1 MLTSHAANIFTI
13 SDVQGRPGEEV
24 TVSVSLDNSDAV
36 SAVDMTIPLDRQLT
50 YVDGSCVL
58 NSSRANGHLITG
70 GANDTEL
77 RVVIYDLNTNAL
89 KGESGELFS
98 FKLLLKKEPQTYTL
112 TATTVLGNATG
123 GNLHS
128 SVESGS
134 VTILSPKLTVITTK
148 VDYGHIPIRSTYTQ
162 NITIQNSGNER
173 LEVSGVAFS
182 ANEFSTDETLF
193 SVEAGDTKD
202 ITINYAPVKRGTIS
216 ETVTFNSNAI
226 NGKQKATLVADPFSV
241 NELHIGSASGIS
253 DEEVTISLTMNNME
267 PIVGMSCDFTLPE
280 QLVYVDGSFT
290 ASSRAGNLL
299 ATSQVNGNKLTL
311 VLYSLNSKVIE
322 GNDGEIATFK
332 VRLNGTSGWYELYP
346 EKVVLSNTTA
356 ENMTSATS
364 SGVVQIQSP
373 TISCDDELNMGD
385 NPITELS
392 KAPYKI
398 YNYGEATLTISKVTF
413 LAEGYSIAEQLPISI
428 EPCQEQEITIEY
440 KPTAKGRH
448 STIMQIYSNDP
459 QNRMKSVEVTGS
471 IHEPNNIT
479 VEGDFTENGYDLR
492 VSLEN
497 YTEVV
502 ALQMDIHWIPQAVA
516 NEIKPTDRLNGL
528 STSITPIGN
537 GVYRVIL
544 FSLNNTPISG
554 HSGEIFTI
562 SYTHDNEVAID
573 NSVVTFDNMVF
584 SSKNSENM
592 SSQEAFSYTIPAR
605 KAQSITLDRTEVTLK
620 ANETTTLEVTIKPET
635 TTIKDVVWS
644 SSDESVATVENG
656 VVTAHQVGTA
666 TITVSTSD
674 GTNLSA
680 SCEVTVEPTP
690 AESIALDKTE
700 ITLKAT
706 ETTTLT
712 ATILPETTTIKDVE
726 WKSSDESVATVENGV
741 VTAHQ
746 VGTATITAT
755 TTDGTNHSASCEV
768 TVEPTLAEEIVLE
781 PYEIVAIVGD
791 TIELTATIYPKTV
804 TEKAVLWT
812 VSDETVAH
820 IELLSNLCARVV
832 VLREGVATIEVR
844 TIDGTDLTATCTVNI
859 YSHVNKVITDSEEVE
874 YYDLGGL
881 RVAHPSK
888 GIYIVR
894 QGQNVKKVV
903 LK

>member
-1 MLTSHAANIFTI
+1 MKRIIFTLLMVVSYMLTSHAANIFTI

-58 NSSRANGHLITG
+58 NSSRANGHLITA
-70 GANDTEL
+70 GANNTEL

-98 FKLLLKKEPQTYTL
+98 FKLRLKKEPQTYTL

-128 SVESGS
+128 SVEPGS
-134 VTILSPKLTVITTK
+134 VTILSPKFTVITTK

-182 ANEFSTDETLF
+182 AKEFSTDETLF

-202 ITINYAPVKRGTIS
+202 ITINYAPVSRGAIS
-216 ETVTFNSNAI
+216 ETVTFISNAI

-241 NELHIGSASGIS
+241 NELHVGSASGIS

-280 QLVYVDGSFT
+280 QLVYVDDSFT

-373 TISCDDELNMGD
+373 TISCVDELNMGD

-428 EPCQEQEITIEY
+428 EPWQEQEITIEY

-502 ALQMDIHWIPQAVA
+502 ALQMDIHWIPQVVA

-544 FSLNNTPISG
+544 FSLDNTPISG

-620 ANETTTLEVTIKPET
+620 ANETTTLTATILPET

-656 VVTAHQVGTA
+656 VVTAQQVGTA
-666 TITVSTSD
+666 TITATTTD

-680 SCEVTVEPTP
+680 SCFVEVTYTP
-690 AESIALDKTE
+690 AQSITLDKS
-700 ITLKAT
+700 IVMLQAT

-726 WKSSDESVATVENGV
+726 WKSSDESVATV
-741 VTAHQ
+741 
-746 VGTATITAT
+746 
-755 TTDGTNHSASCEV
+755 
-768 TVEPTLAEEIVLE
+768 
-781 PYEIVAIVGD
+781 
-791 TIELTATIYPKTV
+791 
-804 TEKAVLWT
+804 
-812 VSDETVAH
+812 
-820 IELLSNLCARVV
+820 
-832 VLREGVATIEVR
+832 
-844 TIDGTDLTATCTVNI
+844 
-859 YSHVNKVITDSEEVE
+859 
-874 YYDLGGL
+874 
-881 RVAHPSK
+881 
-888 GIYIVR
+888 
-894 QGQNVKKVV
+894 
-903 LK
+903 